1 MTTPVGRLIAR
12 SHRASGRES
21 RMMASTPT
29 AKTSPI
35 GPLRGIL
42 CIAIPGCTTVPLKH
56 NFHVRACSHLPESG
70 FWEVITV

>member
-1 MTTPVGRLIAR
+1 
-12 SHRASGRES
+12 
-21 RMMASTPT
+21 MMASTPT